1 MANGQINLLDLFG
14 QVSKTMQKNQK
25 KLNEA
30 DSYNHDH
37 GDHMVETFDVI
48 SQAMKEK
55 KNADP
60 ADQLEYAAK
69 LLRNQAGSGSGK
81 LYAEGLKKA
90 AKTVTGKELNAGTI
104 LSVLQTIMG
113 AGGKSADASGGG
125 GLLGSLMG
133 QEAGSASSG
142 GDLLGSLL
150 GQSSGGSSGG
160 GDLLGSLLGGLGGA
174 GDSSQEGLDLGDLL
188 GAGMDYM
195 SSKQSGK
202 SDMEALTGALLKG
215 ATMTQSPHRAQSS
228 ELVTST
234 LLKAL
239 STMMNAK

>member
-1 MANGQINLLDLFG
+1 MASNQINLLDLFG

-25 KLNEA
+25 KLNQA
-30 DSYNHDH
+30 DTYNHDH
-37 GDHMVETFDVI
+37 GDHMVQIFEVI

-69 LLRNQAGSGSGK
+69 LLRKEAPSGSGK

-90 AKTVTGKELNAGTI
+90 AKTAIGKELNAGTI
-104 LSVLQTIMG
+104 LSILQTIMG
-113 AGGKSADASGGG
+113 GGGTSAKSSGGD
-125 GLLGSLMG
+125 LLGSLMG
-133 QEAGSASSG
+133 QAAGGTSGG

-150 GQSSGGSSGG
+150 GQAGGGSSGS

-174 GDSSQEGLDLGDLL
+174 SSSGQDGLDLGDLL
-188 GAGMDYM
+188 GAGMEYM
-195 SSKQSGK
+195 SNKQSGK

-228 ELVTST
+228 ELVTNT
-234 LLKAL
+234 LLEAL
-239 STMMNAK
+239 SSMVNTK

>member
-1 MANGQINLLDLFG
+1 MANGQISLLDLFG

-37 GDHMVETFDVI
+37 GDHMVEIFDVI

-113 AGGKSADASGGG
+113 AGGTSAGASDGG

-133 QEAGSASSG
+133 QAAGGASSG
-142 GDLLGSLL
+142 SDLLGSLL
-150 GQSSGGSSGG
+150 GQSSGSSSGG
-160 GDLLGSLLGGLGGA
+160 GDLLGSLLGGLGGT

-239 STMMNAK
+239 STIMNTK